1 VTGARVLAHP
11 QVVEYQRRVARES
24 HFLRHTSRAF
34 GFEHADGETAKP
46 GDVFRPW
53 PELSHRLKPVLR
65 TASEGRPYKSD
76 PRRDNRRERRRNVA
90 ALEGDVFVGDFWAG
104 GAGGE
109 SVVGVPGLIVVF
121 GVSAATCSSAGG
133 HAAAFA
139 ASA

>member
-1 VTGARVLAHP
+1 MARLKSCP
-11 QVVEYQRRVARES
+11 
-24 HFLRHTSRAF
+24 
-34 GFEHADGETAKP
+34 
-46 GDVFRPW
+46 
-53 PELSHRLKPVLR
+53 PELQDLSHRLKPVL
-65 TASEGRPYKSD
+65 GRPQKDVPTRATQEETSD
-76 PRRDNRRERRRNVA
+76 GWDERRRYVA
-90 ALEGDVFVGDFWAG
+90 VLERDVLVGDFWAG